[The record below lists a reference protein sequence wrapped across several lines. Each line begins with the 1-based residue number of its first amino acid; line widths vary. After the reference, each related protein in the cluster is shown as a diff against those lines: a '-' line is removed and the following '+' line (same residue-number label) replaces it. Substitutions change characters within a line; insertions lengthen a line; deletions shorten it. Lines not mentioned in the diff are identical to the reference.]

1 MLIFNILGIFHNFDF
16 TNIKK
21 KNNIRVCPAFLREKV
36 RKICNCPR
44 PHSSF
49 VTEMRTDEFIKR
61 ILTLKDNLFRVV
73 FQITGDH
80 NLSEEIV

>member
-1 MLIFNILGIFHNFDF
+1 MDVEEDQRIMKTMLKLKSVLLLAGAAVLAAGLSGCSDENVGSVSLG
-16 TNIKK
+16 
-21 KNNIRVCPAFLREKV
+21 
-36 RKICNCPR
+36 
-44 PHSSF
+44 
-49 VTEMRTDEFIKR
+49 